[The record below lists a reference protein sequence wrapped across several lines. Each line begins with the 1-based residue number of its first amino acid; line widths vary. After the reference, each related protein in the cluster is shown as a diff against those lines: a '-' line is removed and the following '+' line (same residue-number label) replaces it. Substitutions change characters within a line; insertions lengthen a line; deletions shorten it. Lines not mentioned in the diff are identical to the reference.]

1 MEESKINPDRDGI
14 YMTHLRPQDAYHKS
28 QLVRLL
34 VEIIDNRVLG
44 QSLYFKGGTC
54 AAMRGFLDRFSVDLD
69 FDLKRGVER
78 KMLAGE
84 FEKVFLKLVL
94 EIKDQSKKTFDYNLK
109 YKAELNQR
117 NTIKLEAVDAG
128 PIANVYEPV
137 YLPEIGR
144 TVICQTLETMFA
156 NKLVA
161 LLNRFERNR
170 SLAGR
175 DIYDIHHFYISG
187 ATTLTTSGNGYL
199 PAIIKE
205 LTGMAQPQFLQKL
218 IQFVQKHITQTII
231 DEDLNSLLTK
241 SQFDSIRK
249 ILKIETLS
257 LLENNYRRLTA

>member
-1 MEESKINPDRDGI
+1 MI
-14 YMTHLRPQDAYHKS
+14 HLRPQDAYHKS

-34 VEIIDNRVLG
+34 VEIIDNHVLG

-84 FEKVFLKLVL
+84 FEKVFFKLGL
-94 EIKDQSKKTFDYNLK
+94 EIKDQSKKTFDYNLR

-117 NTIKLEAVDAG
+117 NTIKLEAVDFG
-128 PIANVYEPV
+128 SKANVYEPV
-137 YLPEIGR
+137 YLSEIGR
-144 TVICQTLETMFA
+144 TMVCQTLETMFA
-156 NKLVA
+156 NKLA
-161 LLNRFERNR
+161 APLDRFERNR

-175 DIYDIHHFYISG
+175 DIYDIHHFYIK
-187 ATTLTTSGNGYL
+187 GNGYL

-205 LTGMAQPQFLQKL
+205 RTGFDQPQFLQKL
-218 IQFVQKHITQTII
+218 IQFVQKHITQTVI

-241 SQFDSIRK
+241 TQFDSIRK
-249 ILKIETLS
+249 ILKFETLS
-257 LLENNYRRLTA
+257 LLENDYRRL

>member
-1 MEESKINPDRDGI
+1 MI
-14 YMTHLRPQDAYHKS
+14 YLRPQDAYHKS

-34 VEIIDNRVLG
+34 VEIIDNHVLG

-78 KMLAGE
+78 KALAGE
-84 FEKVFLKLVL
+84 FKKVFFKLGL
-94 EIKDQSKKTFDYNLK
+94 EIKDQSKKTFDYNLR

-128 PIANVYEPV
+128 PAANVYQPV

-144 TVICQTLETMFA
+144 TMICQTLETMFA

-161 LLNRFERNR
+161 PLDRFERNG

-175 DIYDIHHFYISG
+175 DIYDIHHFYI
-187 ATTLTTSGNGYL
+187 NGDSYL

-205 LTGMAQPQFLQKL
+205 RTGLTQPQFLQKL
-218 IQFVQKHITQTII
+218 ILFVQEHITQTVI

-241 SQFDSIRK
+241 TQFDSTRK
-249 ILKIETLS
+249 ILKIETVN
-257 LLENNYRRLTA
+257 LLENDYRRLTA